1 VNEKHTWYER
11 DANGHQCGGKSG
23 TMYLTFDEYCIYIK
37 TKNKFYKCDENGN
50 YKDEDEDEYK
60 TLSPFI
66 IDNYIKRV
74 PYFGDKCSNQYEHL
88 EYFCKK
94 ENGFKSFNEIWHD
107 TVIN

>member
-1 VNEKHTWYER
+1 MLFLFFR
-11 DANGHQCGGKSG
+11 
-23 TMYLTFDEYCIYIK
+23 
-37 TKNKFYKCDENGN
+37 CDENGN
-50 YKDEDEDEYK
+50 YKDEDEYK

-66 IDNYIKRV
+66 IDNYIKHV
-74 PYFGDKCSNQYEHL
+74 PYFNNKCSNQYEHL